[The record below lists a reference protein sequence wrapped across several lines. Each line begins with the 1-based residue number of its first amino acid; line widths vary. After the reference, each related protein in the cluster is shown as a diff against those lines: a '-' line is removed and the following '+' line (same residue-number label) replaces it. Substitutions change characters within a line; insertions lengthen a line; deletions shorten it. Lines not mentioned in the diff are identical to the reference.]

1 MSLLDCH
8 VFNKG
13 IFPHK
18 IFWGPYF
25 RRPGRGAAGDPRG
38 RGYPHTAYRHP
49 GTWSSP
55 CLPPG
60 VPLATGRRSFDPAR
74 RLGLFGLLPPYRT
87 MAVSGGISC
96 GTNVSDDPA
105 NVVYRICT
113 TQSSVNRFRKPLLG
127 PRSWPAAGHR
137 TAGSDPC
144 RTQVRWSGRHLLPVW
159 GSRRWCHGP
168 L

>member
-38 RGYPHTAYRHP
+38 RGTPIPHTAIRVP
-49 GTWSSP
+49 GHRPASRLGYHW
-55 CLPPG
+55 
-60 VPLATGRRSFDPAR
+60 RRAGGLSIWQR
-74 RLGLFGLLPPYRT
+74 GWGLFGLLPPYRMMRFT
-87 MAVSGGISC
+87 TCIPCAPIVSGVKDVI
-96 GTNVSDDPA
+96 
-105 NVVYRICT
+105 VYRICT
-113 TQSSVNRFRKPLLG
+113 TQSSVNRFRLPLRG

-137 TAGSDPC
+137 TAGSGPC
-144 RTQVRWSGRHLLPVW
+144 RTQVRWSDRHRPPVW
-159 GSRRWCHGP
+159 GSLRWCHGP